1 MRYKEDVPMY
11 AKKMQ
16 YRAANIGSG
25 IEAKIAPNF
34 PGLAK

>member
-1 MRYKEDVPMY
+1 MY